1 MKKLF
6 YLFSLLALVSFSSC
20 ENGDWSFPDYG
31 TTTVYFAYQYPVRT
45 IVLGNDEVFDN
56 TLDNQHKCLIKATM
70 GGVYENQTSPVV
82 DIEVVN
88 SLCDN
93 LKFSTGE
100 DVVPM
105 PAEYYTLSSDQKQ
118 KVQFELRQLLP
129 AGGKVT
135 YGRPALFCPLLSE
148 HDFLRPAE
156 NCCLTFHA
164 IKEAL
169 QNVLAVDFSAYYRD
183 YIYTS
188 PLLATTHEVL
198 QHEILPDIILMPNIG
213 TRGILWQEIEGH
225 DRQTPASML
234 LPAICLS
241 DIHLMMLRLTGE
253 FRWEMCKRVQGAR
266 WNDVTDHSLTSEFF
280 DYLQF
285 YKKNCC

>member
-1 MKKLF
+1 MLILNGEKQPHKNEF
-6 YLFSLLALVSFSSC
+6 DQDYDAYLQTMLRDNSITQA
-20 ENGDWSFPDYG
+20 E
-31 TTTVYFAYQYPVRT
+31 
-45 IVLGNDEVFDN
+45 FD
-56 TLDNQHKCLIKATM
+56 
-70 GGVYENQTSPVV
+70 
-82 DIEVVN
+82 
-88 SLCDN
+88 
-93 LKFSTGE
+93 
-100 DVVPM
+100 
-105 PAEYYTLSSDQKQ
+105 TLSSDQKQ

-225 DRQTPASML
+225 DRQPPASRL

-266 WNDVTDHSLTSEFF
+266 WNDVPDHS
-280 DYLQF
+280 
-285 YKKNCC
+285 